1 WDRCRARASS
11 KARSGAR
18 ARGKISGTARAI
30 RRWSG
35 ACRSSFGLKCDVWGD
50 VRRIVPL
57 ARFLAK
63 GGPELLGIEAAILK
77 EARLLCTLTQAAG
90 HCRPEL
96 APADFPGPLHPID
109 LGGSQRLFYSGFVD
123 ALLP

>member
-18 ARGKISGTARAI
+18 ARGKISGTARAV

-35 ACRSSFGLKCDVWGD
+35 ACRSSFGLECDVWGD
-50 VRRIVPL
+50 VRRILPL
-57 ARFLAK
+57 ARFVAK

-77 EARLLCTLTQAAG
+77 EARLLCTLAYAARRR
-90 HCRPEL
+90 HPRL
-96 APADFPGPLHPID
+96 ATAD
-109 LGGSQRLFYSGFVD
+109 
-123 ALLP
+123 